1 MKNIILIILTLFISN
16 TIYSQI
22 DKAPD
27 RFRGEGPFDQLIIR
41 GATLINGNGAPPT
54 GPVDIVIEKN
64 VIKDI
69 VNVGYPGVKIKE
81 SRRPILDK
89 GGIEI
94 DAGGKF
100 ILPGFI
106 DMHGHISSQRSGTA
120 EYVFKLWMAHG
131 ITTVRDPSCGQGL
144 DWVLDQKNKSFDNS
158 ITAPRILAY
167 TSFGQGSK
175 NKISSPSEAVDW
187 VKKNAERGADGIKF
201 FGSRPDIFKAALQEN
216 KRIYK
221 GEKF

>member
-106 DMHGHISSQRSGTA
+106 DMHGHIFIPKVGN
-120 EYVFKLWMAHG
+120 
-131 ITTVRDPSCGQGL
+131 C
-144 DWVLDQKNKSFDNS
+144 
-158 ITAPRILAY
+158 
-167 TSFGQGSK
+167 
-175 NKISSPSEAVDW
+175 
-187 VKKNAERGADGIKF
+187 
-201 FGSRPDIFKAALQEN
+201 
-216 KRIYK
+216 
-221 GEKF
+221 